1 MTSAPAICLR
11 LFLPH
16 LKPTLID
23 LSQHFTPPCDSD
35 WLSMSSATFEDV
47 PASSN
52 GYGKLLLAGLRAH
65 ALPLGLCATTWL
77 VSYVAVASFADA
89 REMNFAGF
97 ALSFVLIMLPILVLA
112 VTTVRFIRL
121 AVYERPAHPLPALFK
136 DVVGYFKSP
145 ERLASGLPMVLSLG
159 LLIEGFGRIKY
170 NIPVM
175 QPFDWDATFNAL
187 DRTIHFGRL
196 PWEWLQPVLGF
207 PVVTFLINVNYNLWF
222 MVMWCMWAVFAFTL
236 MPTATRMRFFLAFIL
251 TWTVGGGVAAVSLSS
266 AGPCYYSLV
275 GLSPDPYTPLMAY
288 LNRVHETLPLFAIDT
303 QMMLW
308 QAHIGEQNM
317 VAGISAMPSMHNASA
332 LLFALVG
339 WKIGPRIG
347 LALSVFA
354 VLIFIGS
361 IHLGWHYAVDAY
373 LGWAITLLAWWIC
386 GPIARWNQRQPWTQ
400 SFLALLKT
408 EPRPAA

>member
-1 MTSAPAICLR
+1 
-11 LFLPH
+11 
-16 LKPTLID
+16 
-23 LSQHFTPPCDSD
+23 
-35 WLSMSSATFEDV
+35 MSSATYQDA
-47 PASSN
+47 PAVSN

-65 ALPLGLCATTWL
+65 MLPLGLCVTTWL
-77 VSYVAVASFADA
+77 VSYAAVASFADA
-89 REMNFAGF
+89 REMDFAGF
-97 ALSFVLIMLPILVLA
+97 ALAFVTLTLPVLVLA
-112 VTTVRFIRL
+112 VTTVRFVRL
-121 AVYERPAHPLPALFK
+121 AVYERPAHPLSALAR
-136 DVVGYFKSP
+136 DVWGYFKSP
-145 ERLASGLPMVLSLG
+145 ARLASGLPMVLSLS
-159 LLIEGFGRIKY
+159 LLIEGFSRVKY
-170 NIPVM
+170 NIPVIR
-175 QPFDWDATFNAL
+175 PFDWDVTFNDL
-187 DRTIHFGRL
+187 DKTIHFGTL

-207 PVVTFLINVNYNLWF
+207 PIVTFLINVNYNLWF
-222 MVMWCMWAVFAFTL
+222 IVMWCLWAVLAFTL
-236 MPTATRMRFFLAFIL
+236 EPNATRMRFFLAFIL
-251 TWTVGGGVAAVSLSS
+251 TWAVGGGLFAVLFSS
-266 AGPCYYSLV
+266 AGPCYYALI
-275 GLSPDPYTPLMAY
+275 GLSPDPYTPLMDY
-288 LNRVHETLPLFAIDT
+288 LNRVNELVPLWAIDT

-339 WKIGPRIG
+339 WKIGRRTG
-347 LALSVFA
+347 LALSAFA